1 MEEILVGDI
10 YTLTD
15 EDTQQEAQYEVV
27 GIAELNGKQYV
38 AIVPAE
44 EEVEEYAIL
53 RVDVEG
59 DDRLLSS
66 IESDDEWEEVAAYF
80 DNEIFSDIDYDENEE

>member
-15 EDTQQEAQYEVV
+15 EDTKEEAQYAVV
-27 GIAELNGKQYV
+27 GIAELEGKQYV
-38 AIVPAE
+38 AIVPAD

-59 DDRLLSS
+59 EDKLLSS
-66 IESDDEWEEVAAYF
+66 IESDDEWEAVAAYF
-80 DNEIFSDIDYDENEE
+80 DNEIFSDIDYDETEE

>member
-15 EDTQQEAQYEVV
+15 EDTKEEAQYEVV
-27 GIAELNGKQYV
+27 GIAELEGKQYV
-38 AIVPAE
+38 AIVPAD

-59 DDRLLSS
+59 EDKLLSS
-66 IESDDEWEEVAAYF
+66 IESDDEWEAVAAYF
-80 DNEIFSDIDYDENEE
+80 DNEIFSDIDYDETEE